1 MIYITILSLITFVV
15 AVLIGIYSIPR
26 IVSLAHE
33 MHLYDLPDSRKV
45 HKLPIPRLGG
55 VAFLPIVLIATVL
68 VAVVAVRVG
77 LPMSD
82 FMGDDVAIHFLAYI
96 AGGFMLFLTGIYDDV
111 HGVSYRLKFLVQI
124 FASFLLCVSGLWIAD
139 MGHVFLVDEIPF
151 WIGMPLTML
160 FVVYVTNAVN
170 LIDGIDGLA
179 SGLSCIAFFVLAL
192 LFVVTKDYLWTMLC
206 TAYIGI
212 LLTFFYFNVFGKKNK
227 VFMGDA
233 GSLILGYTLSF
244 MIIHFW
250 RANPVW
256 NSGMHNIGIIAIST
270 LIIPSMDVVRVFSS
284 RIRDGRNPFLPDKNH
299 IHHKLLRTGMG
310 AKMTMITILCM
321 SALFIF
327 GNYIVA
333 AYCNQTLIVLL
344 DIVLFFIMHGII
356 NLFIY
361 KRERETGETYNRA
374 ME

>member
-1 MIYITILSLITFVV
+1 MSKSWTKTAALVAMLCMILSTTDVYAGPGSGKKQMGFFAKVGNAIKKASHKAAMAVKKAATKTATAIKNGVKTV
-15 AVLIGIYSIPR
+15 AKKVEMGI
-26 IVSLAHE
+26 
-33 MHLYDLPDSRKV
+33 K
-45 HKLPIPRLGG
+45 
-55 VAFLPIVLIATVL
+55 T
-68 VAVVAVRVG
+68 
-77 LPMSD
+77 
-82 FMGDDVAIHFLAYI
+82 
-96 AGGFMLFLTGIYDDV
+96 AGA
-111 HGVSYRLKFLVQI
+111 K
-124 FASFLLCVSGLWIAD
+124 
-139 MGHVFLVDEIPF
+139 
-151 WIGMPLTML
+151 
-160 FVVYVTNAVN
+160 VTN
-170 LIDGIDGLA
+170 GIMDTGVWAKQKL
-179 SGLSCIAFFVLAL
+179 
-192 LFVVTKDYLWTMLC
+192 
-206 TAYIGI
+206 
-212 LLTFFYFNVFGKKNK
+212 FGKKNK

>member
-1 MIYITILSLITFVV
+1 MIYITILSFITFVV
-15 AVLIGIYSIPR
+15 SVLIGIYSIPR

-68 VAVVAVRVG
+68 VAVAAVRIG
-77 LPMSD
+77 LPVSD

-111 HGVSYRLKFLVQI
+111 HGVSYRFKFIVQI

-139 MGHVFLVDEIPF
+139 MGHVFFVDEIPF

-160 FVVYVTNAVN
+160 FVVYVTNAMN

-179 SGLSCIAFFVLAL
+179 SGISCIAFFVLAL
-192 LFVVTKDYLWTMLC
+192 LFVVTGEYLWTMLC
-206 TAYIGI
+206 AAYIGI

-256 NSGMHNIGIIAIST
+256 NSVLHNIGIIAIST

-310 AKMTMITILCM
+310 AKMTMITILCL

-327 GNYIVA
+327 ANYIVA

-344 DIVLFFIMHGII
+344 DIALFFIMHGII
-356 NLFIY
+356 NIFIARKEKSNGISY
-361 KRERETGETYNRA
+361 DRKF
-374 ME
+374 